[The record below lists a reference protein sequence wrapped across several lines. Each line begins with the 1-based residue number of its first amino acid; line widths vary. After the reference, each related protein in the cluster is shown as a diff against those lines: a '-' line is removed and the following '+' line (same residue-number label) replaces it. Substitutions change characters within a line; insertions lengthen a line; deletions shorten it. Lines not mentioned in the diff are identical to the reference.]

1 MRAALVA
8 VLTALA
14 LLVAPVAHADDI
26 ELTPGE
32 QRYLSTLTGSGIKSR
47 SGDPVNLVIA
57 GYEICKW
64 LYAGYTLK
72 MAIDSIHVQSNLKSG
87 GLTRTQAGTVVSAA
101 VVNLCPG
108 VARLL

>member
-47 SGDPVNLVIA
+47 SGDPVNLVTV
-57 GYEICKW
+57 GYEICEW
-64 LYAGYTLK
+64 LYAGYTLSL
-72 MAIDSIHVQSNLKSG
+72 AVDTIYVQSNKLPG
-87 GLTRTQAGTVVSAA
+87 GLTRAEAGTVVSAA

-108 VARLL
+108 VARFL